1 MSSPSHE
8 VTVTARLAARD
19 LRSNLGANLSNIEAL
34 TSKNPWTMTKHECK
48 MILAGE
54 EMSKVPTAD
63 LWRLRFLTRLLT
75 ERLEAYYGGDND
87 DYDRLSF
94 MIN

>member
-1 MSSPSHE
+1 M
-8 VTVTARLAARD
+8 TARLAARD
-19 LRSNLGANLSNIEAL
+19 LQSNLGANLSNIEAL
-34 TSKNPWTMTKHECK
+34 TSKNSWTMTKHKCK

-63 LWRLRFLTRLLT
+63 LWTLILLTRLLT
-75 ERLEAYYGGDND
+75 ERLEAYYGRDND

-94 MIN
+94 MINSLVIN